1 MTKKRRITISV
12 GAVGVVVRVVVMCLK
27 LALYYHVDLNIP
39 KNLQLTLF
47 MPDMRPDTITLNC
60 GTPLMNVS
68 KRTSLRRRSALI
80 AEPSEFPRKQTL
92 NRTMRKSWWAIKAS
106 VTLGG
111 IVLGLQGKP
120 YEAVEDPVF
129 FVSEIVLRSESI

>member
-27 LALYYHVDLNIP
+27 LALNIP